1 MKFTDKHKSSSEL
14 SKIAIKKI
22 YESLKKRKMYSLFK
36 RTYRPLRPLKQEEID
51 RITFDKRNS
60 IYLCNGEKVYQYKPN
75 KKYKYNNLNFF
86 NLYKTAKYILAD
98 SRTIG
103 TPLELAP
110 SALVSYVAEDYFTE
124 KNKKKKP
131 HITDV
136 KFTIFFGLIFTV
148 LGVFMETLAC
158 YFVMP
163 EFLPLLF
170 IFISLAN
177 LLGITFAFFLKEQ

>member
-60 IYLCNGEKVYQYKPN
+60 MYLCNGEEVYEYKPDT
-75 KKYKYNNLNFF
+75 KYNYDNLNFF

-98 SRTIG
+98 SRTLG
-103 TPLELAP
+103 TPPGLAP
-110 SALVSYVAEDYFTE
+110 STLVSYVAEDYFAE

-136 KFTIFFGLIFTV
+136 KFAILFGLIFTV
-148 LGVFMETLAC
+148 LGVFMETLTC
-158 YFVMP
+158 YFVIP
-163 EFLPLLF
+163 EFLPLFF

-177 LLGITFAFFLKEQ
+177 LLGITFTFFLKE

>member
-1 MKFTDKHKSSSEL
+1 MKFTDKHKNSSEL

-22 YESLKKRKMYSLFK
+22 YESLKKRKKYSLFK
-36 RTYRPLRPLKQEEID
+36 YTYHPLKPLKQEEID

-60 IYLCNGEKVYQYKPN
+60 MYLCNGEEVYEYKPN
-75 KKYKYNNLNFF
+75 KKYKYDNLNFF
-86 NLYKTAKYILAD
+86 NLYKTARYILAA
-98 SRTIG
+98 SRAIG

-110 SALVSYVAEDYFTE
+110 SALVSYVAEDYFAE

-136 KFTIFFGLIFTV
+136 KFAIFFGLIFTV

-163 EFLPLLF
+163 EFLPLFF

-177 LLGITFAFFLKEQ
+177 LLGIIFTFFLKE